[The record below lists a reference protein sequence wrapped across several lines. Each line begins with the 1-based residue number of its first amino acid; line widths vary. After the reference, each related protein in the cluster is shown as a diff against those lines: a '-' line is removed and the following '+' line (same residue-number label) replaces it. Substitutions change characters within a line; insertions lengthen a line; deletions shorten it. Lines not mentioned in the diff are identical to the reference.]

1 VLVAGTSV
9 VPGAL
14 RLSGVIELRGMLI
27 AGEEVSCEFVLFDL
41 AGTLLDDDVRYGGLA
56 RARFEAFSDM
66 AGRETAERWAE
77 LSGVDVTDFSV
88 DKGGP
93 LAKAPR
99 NEDIVVGATALF
111 LLGVRWF
118 RAMEVAAE
126 LYGVADR
133 LVEAKY
139 LPILFEGVEAALRGL
154 RGAGLG
160 LGIATNGS
168 GVAARGIMAS
178 LGLEGLFDV
187 IVGADD
193 VDRGKPALDMIL
205 LACERVGVE
214 PGVSVYVGDA
224 PADMMAGRA
233 AGCGAL
239 VAVNNVDNEELTGLA
254 DVVVG
259 SVADFRVA

>member
-1 VLVAGTSV
+1 
-9 VPGAL
+9 
-14 RLSGVIELRGMLI
+14 VIELGRIVIG
-27 AGEEVSCEFVLFDL
+27 GEEVSCELVLFDL
-41 AGTLLDDDVRYGGLA
+41 DGTLLDDDVRYGGLA
-56 RARFEAFSDM
+56 RARFEAFSGM
-66 AGRETAERWAE
+66 AGREAAERWAE

-99 NEDIVVGATALF
+99 SEDIVVGATALF
-111 LLGVRWF
+111 LSGVRWF
-118 RAMEVAAE
+118 RAMEEAAE

-139 LPILFEGVEAALRGL
+139 RPILFEGVEAALREL

-193 VDRGKPALDMIL
+193 VDRGKPAPDMIL
-205 LACERVGVE
+205 LACGRAGVE

-224 PADMMAGRA
+224 PADMMAGTGRA

-239 VAVNNVDNEELTGLA
+239 VAVNNVGDEELTGLA

>member
-1 VLVAGTSV
+1 MLVAGTLV
-9 VPGAL
+9 LPGAL
-14 RLSGVIELRGMLI
+14 RSSGVIELGRMVIG
-27 AGEEVSCEFVLFDL
+27 GKEVSCELVLFDL
-41 AGTLLDDDVRYGGLA
+41 DGTLLDDVVRYGGLA
-56 RARFEAFSDM
+56 RARFETFSSR

-77 LSGVDVTDFSV
+77 LSGVDIADFSV

-99 NEDIVVGATALF
+99 YEDIVVGATALF
-111 LLGVRWF
+111 LSGVRWH
-118 RAMEVAAE
+118 RATEAAAE
-126 LYGVADR
+126 LYREADR

-154 RGAGLG
+154 KGAGLK

-168 GVAARGIMAS
+168 GAAATGIMAS
-178 LGLEGLFDV
+178 LRLEELFDV

-193 VDRGKPALDMIL
+193 VDHGKPAPDMIL

-224 PADMMAGRA
+224 PDDMIAGRA
-233 AGCGAL
+233 AGCGTQ
-239 VAVNNVDNEELTGLA
+239 VAVNNVDDEELTGLA
-254 DVVVG
+254 DIVVD
-259 SVADFRVA
+259 SVADFRVI